1 MVRGGFIVG
10 ETKRILVSLPES
22 LLEEVDLLASMENR
36 NRSEFIREAMKLY
49 ISEKKKREIRESM
62 KKGYMEMAAI
72 NLEMAELG
80 FTAENECLNSY
91 EKRLAK

>member
-1 MVRGGFIVG
+1 LG

-22 LLEEVDLLASMENR
+22 LLEEVDLLASMENI

-49 ISEKKKREIRESM
+49 ISEKRKKQIRESM

-72 NLEMAELG
+72 NLEMAETGL
-80 FTAENECLNSY
+80 TAENECLISY

>member
-1 MVRGGFIVG
+1 MG

-22 LLEEVDLLASMENR
+22 LLEEVDLLASMENI

-49 ISEKKKREIRESM
+49 ISEKRKKQIRESM

-80 FTAENECLNSY
+80 LTAENECLISY
-91 EKRLAK
+91 EKRLVR